1 MRPGT
6 ISANTFPSI
15 GYAIN
20 ASRGGRMSLPVSP
33 SAYIYS
39 HFKHV
44 SGVPAP
50 EGVRGVAINR
60 LKILDT
66 LIEQLARLKK
76 QPEPSW
82 GAAGETSEER
92 LDALIEQ
99 YEHQI
104 RTVRA
109 VSAQTAGA
117 ALPYSL
123 AASASPAPLGA
134 VFSLSA

>member
-1 MRPGT
+1 MKPEAISLPAFPG
-6 ISANTFPSI
+6 I
-15 GYAIN
+15 GYAIS

-44 SGVPAP
+44 SGIPAP

-66 LIEQLARLKK
+66 LIEQLVRLRK

-82 GAAGETSEER
+82 GAAGETSEGR

-99 YEHQI
+99 YEKQI
-104 RTVRA
+104 RA
-109 VSAQTAGA
+109 EKAAAIQAAGA
-117 ALPYSL
+117 ALPYSP
-123 AASASPAPLGA
+123 AAESMPSGA
-134 VFSLSA
+134 IFSLTG

>member
-1 MRPGT
+1 MKSEAISVHAFPG
-6 ISANTFPSI
+6 I

-33 SAYIYS
+33 SVYIYS

-44 SGVPAP
+44 SGIPAP

-66 LIEQLARLKK
+66 LIEQLARLGK

-92 LDALIEQ
+92 INALIEQ
-99 YEHQI
+99 YENQI

-109 VSAQTAGA
+109 TAVQTAGA
-117 ALPYSL
+117 AFPYSP
-123 AASASPAPLGA
+123 AAANMPSGILLNMTG
-134 VFSLSA
+134 

>member
-1 MRPGT
+1 
-6 ISANTFPSI
+6 
-15 GYAIN
+15 
-20 ASRGGRMSLPVSP
+20 MSLPVAS

-39 HFKHV
+39 HFEHV
-44 SGVPAP
+44 SGVPAG
-50 EGVRGVAINR
+50 EGSRGVTVNR

-82 GAAGETSEER
+82 GAAGQTNENR

-99 YEHQI
+99 YENQL
-104 RTVRA
+104 RSARA
-109 VSAQTAGA
+109 VSVRTVGA
-117 ALPYSL
+117 AAPYSP
-123 AASASPAPLGA
+123 AASSPAPLGA

>member
-1 MRPGT
+1 MKPAAISVHAFPG
-6 ISANTFPSI
+6 I

-39 HFKHV
+39 HFRHV

-50 EGVRGVAINR
+50 EGVQGVAINR

-66 LIEQLARLKK
+66 LIEQLARLRK

-92 LDALIEQ
+92 LDALITQ
-99 YEHQI
+99 YENQI
-104 RTVRA
+104 RTARA
-109 VSAQTAGA
+109 TAIQTAGA
-117 ALPYSL
+117 AFPYSP
-123 AASASPAPLGA
+123 AVPAPPGA